1 MNKKGWLFHISKRDA
16 LPLPKAL
23 LIRGGI
29 LLLAL
34 VFCGLITTLLTGQDP
49 IAVYGTIL
57 KGAFG
62 TSRKIWVTGQNVAVL
77 LGISLAVTPAFKM
90 RFWNIGAEGQTLIG
104 CLATTTCMILL
115 GGKVSNFL
123 LIVISLAAALLAG
136 AVWGFLPAFFKA
148 KWNTNETLFT
158 LMMNYIAMQLA
169 SYFII
174 IWEVPKGAGKI
185 GIINQ
190 ASEAGWLPR
199 IGGQAQLLPILL
211 GALLTGMMYIYLT
224 YSKHGYEIAVVGE
237 SQRTASYA
245 GIKVDRVIIRTM
257 VLSGAICGLAGLL
270 LVGGSSHSIDSN
282 LVDGRGFTAIMVSW
296 LAKFDPFTMIL
307 TTLLLVF
314 LAGFGM
320 KAGLFPMHVWLPEAH
335 PAAPSHVSAL
345 MSGVMIKTGVYGILR
360 VTAAL
365 GEQPLLHTAGVILLA
380 AGVVTG
386 LWGVILAAMQNDV
399 KRLLAYSSIENVGV
413 ILIGLGVAALGKSSG
428 NQLVALCGV
437 TGALLHTLNHSLFK
451 SLLFFGA
458 GNILSQTHTTSLD
471 ALGGLAKHMP
481 LTAILFLTGT
491 AAICALPPLNGFV
504 SELLIYLGMLDGI
517 ASGSNTLASAAGL
530 AALALIGGLVV
541 LAFTKLYGTVFLGS
555 PRTHEVAES
564 SEADTFRIAAMALP
578 LAGILFVGLFPR
590 AAVSAVTRAAGF
602 FLRTPAD
609 AADWLLSP
617 PLAAAGRTAWILIA
631 VVCLLLWLRRRTL
644 RTRTVAKGPTW
655 GCGFTAPNVRM
666 QYTGESF
673 SEGLQSIATSLTQ
686 NSGQGSPVGKG
697 EIFPAAHSF
706 DIGHRDRIGRL
717 FAAWW
722 VELLR
727 VINQR
732 VMRLRT
738 GKINHYI
745 LFALAFLGLVFLL
758 SVFNAI

>member
-1 MNKKGWLFHISKRDA
+1 MPSKDFTARRNPA
-16 LPLPKAL
+16 IAGCTATGMLK
-23 LIRGGI
+23 I
-29 LLLAL
+29 LAL
-34 VFCGLITTLLTGQDP
+34 VFMFIDHAGKMLFPQ
-49 IAVYGTIL
+49 IAEMRMLGRI
-57 KGAFG
+57 AFPLYC
-62 TSRKIWVTGQNVAVL
+62 WCMVV
-77 LGISLAVTPAFKM
+77 GISYT
-90 RFWNIGAEGQTLIG
+90 R
-104 CLATTTCMILL
+104 
-115 GGKVSNFL
+115 S
-123 LIVISLAAALLAG
+123 
-136 AVWGFLPAFFKA
+136 
-148 KWNTNETLFT
+148 
-158 LMMNYIAMQLA
+158 
-169 SYFII
+169 
-174 IWEVPKGAGKI
+174 VPKY
-185 GIINQ
+185 
-190 ASEAGWLPR
+190 
-199 IGGQAQLLPILL
+199 L
-211 GALLTGMMYIYLT
+211 G
-224 YSKHGYEIAVVGE
+224 
-237 SQRTASYA
+237 R
-245 GIKVDRVIIRTM
+245 
-257 VLSGAICGLAGLL
+257 
-270 LVGGSSHSIDSN
+270 
-282 LVDGRGFTAIMVSW
+282 
-296 LAKFDPFTMIL
+296 
-307 TTLLLVF
+307 
-314 LAGFGM
+314 
-320 KAGLFPMHVWLPEAH
+320 
-335 PAAPSHVSAL
+335 L
-345 MSGVMIKTGVYGILR
+345 M
-360 VTAAL
+360 
-365 GEQPLLHTAGVILLA
+365 
-380 AGVVTG
+380 
-386 LWGVILAAMQNDV
+386 
-399 KRLLAYSSIENVGV
+399 
-413 ILIGLGVAALGKSSG
+413 LIGLVSQPIYMVALNHSW
-428 NQLVALCGV
+428 NQPNIFLTLLVALCGV

-517 ASGSNTLASAAGL
+517 ASGSNVLASAAGL

-564 SEADTFRIAAMALP
+564 SEADAFRIAAMALP

-590 AAVSAVTRAAGF
+590 AAVSAATRAAGF

-617 PLAAAGRTAWILIA
+617 PLAAAGRTVWILIA

-745 LFALAFLGLVFLL
+745 LFAPVSYTHLTLPTNSRV
-758 SVFNAI
+758 

>member
-1 MNKKGWLFHISKRDA
+1 MPSKDFTARRNPA
-16 LPLPKAL
+16 IAGCTATGVLK
-23 LIRGGI
+23 I
-29 LLLAL
+29 LAL
-34 VFCGLITTLLTGQDP
+34 VFMFIDHAGKMLFPQ
-49 IAVYGTIL
+49 IAEMRMLGRI
-57 KGAFG
+57 AFPLYC
-62 TSRKIWVTGQNVAVL
+62 WCMVV
-77 LGISLAVTPAFKM
+77 GISYT
-90 RFWNIGAEGQTLIG
+90 R
-104 CLATTTCMILL
+104 
-115 GGKVSNFL
+115 S
-123 LIVISLAAALLAG
+123 
-136 AVWGFLPAFFKA
+136 
-148 KWNTNETLFT
+148 
-158 LMMNYIAMQLA
+158 
-169 SYFII
+169 
-174 IWEVPKGAGKI
+174 VPKY
-185 GIINQ
+185 
-190 ASEAGWLPR
+190 
-199 IGGQAQLLPILL
+199 L
-211 GALLTGMMYIYLT
+211 G
-224 YSKHGYEIAVVGE
+224 
-237 SQRTASYA
+237 R
-245 GIKVDRVIIRTM
+245 
-257 VLSGAICGLAGLL
+257 
-270 LVGGSSHSIDSN
+270 
-282 LVDGRGFTAIMVSW
+282 
-296 LAKFDPFTMIL
+296 
-307 TTLLLVF
+307 
-314 LAGFGM
+314 
-320 KAGLFPMHVWLPEAH
+320 
-335 PAAPSHVSAL
+335 L
-345 MSGVMIKTGVYGILR
+345 M
-360 VTAAL
+360 
-365 GEQPLLHTAGVILLA
+365 
-380 AGVVTG
+380 
-386 LWGVILAAMQNDV
+386 
-399 KRLLAYSSIENVGV
+399 
-413 ILIGLGVAALGKSSG
+413 LIGLVSQPIYMVALNHSW
-428 NQLVALCGV
+428 NQPNIFLTLLVALCGV

-517 ASGSNTLASAAGL
+517 ASGSNVLASAAGL

-590 AAVSAVTRAAGF
+590 AAVSAATRAAGF

>member
-1 MNKKGWLFHISKRDA
+1 MPSKDFAARRNPA
-16 LPLPKAL
+16 IAGCTATGVLK
-23 LIRGGI
+23 I
-29 LLLAL
+29 LAL
-34 VFCGLITTLLTGQDP
+34 VFMFIDHAGKMLFPQ
-49 IAVYGTIL
+49 IAEMRMLGRI
-57 KGAFG
+57 AFPLYC
-62 TSRKIWVTGQNVAVL
+62 WCMVV
-77 LGISLAVTPAFKM
+77 GISYT
-90 RFWNIGAEGQTLIG
+90 R
-104 CLATTTCMILL
+104 
-115 GGKVSNFL
+115 S
-123 LIVISLAAALLAG
+123 
-136 AVWGFLPAFFKA
+136 
-148 KWNTNETLFT
+148 
-158 LMMNYIAMQLA
+158 
-169 SYFII
+169 
-174 IWEVPKGAGKI
+174 VPKY
-185 GIINQ
+185 
-190 ASEAGWLPR
+190 
-199 IGGQAQLLPILL
+199 L
-211 GALLTGMMYIYLT
+211 G
-224 YSKHGYEIAVVGE
+224 
-237 SQRTASYA
+237 R
-245 GIKVDRVIIRTM
+245 
-257 VLSGAICGLAGLL
+257 
-270 LVGGSSHSIDSN
+270 
-282 LVDGRGFTAIMVSW
+282 
-296 LAKFDPFTMIL
+296 
-307 TTLLLVF
+307 
-314 LAGFGM
+314 
-320 KAGLFPMHVWLPEAH
+320 
-335 PAAPSHVSAL
+335 L
-345 MSGVMIKTGVYGILR
+345 M
-360 VTAAL
+360 
-365 GEQPLLHTAGVILLA
+365 
-380 AGVVTG
+380 
-386 LWGVILAAMQNDV
+386 
-399 KRLLAYSSIENVGV
+399 
-413 ILIGLGVAALGKSSG
+413 LIGLVSQPIYMVALNHSW
-428 NQLVALCGV
+428 NQPNIFLTLLVALCGV

-517 ASGSNTLASAAGL
+517 ASGSNVLASAAGL

-590 AAVSAVTRAAGF
+590 AAVSAATRAAGF

-644 RTRTVAKGPTW
+644 RTRAVAKGPTW